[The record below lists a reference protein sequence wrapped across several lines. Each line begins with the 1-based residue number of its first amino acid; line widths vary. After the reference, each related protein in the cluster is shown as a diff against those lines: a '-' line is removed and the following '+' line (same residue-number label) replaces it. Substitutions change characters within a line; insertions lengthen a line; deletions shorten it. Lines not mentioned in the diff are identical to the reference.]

1 MIAVAC
7 DHGGY
12 ALKGRI
18 IELLTERNIPFTDE
32 GCGGERVDYPE
43 YAGKVCRGIADGTY
57 DRGILICG
65 TGLGMSIAANK
76 YPGIRATL
84 CADCFSAQ
92 MAREHNDANVLCL
105 GGRTLGPELAAK
117 ITQTWLDTPFSGAE
131 SHSRRIA
138 MIAELDK

>member
-1 MIAVAC
+1 
-7 DHGGY
+7 
-12 ALKGRI
+12 
-18 IELLTERNIPFTDE
+18 
-32 GCGGERVDYPE
+32 
-43 YAGKVCRGIADGTY
+43 
-57 DRGILICG
+57 
-65 TGLGMSIAANK
+65 MSIAANK